1 MVHGVADG
9 RLKRTLQPT
18 DDVADVRFSPDE
30 RTMIT
35 AGRFVKLWDARS
47 FALERTFKTPEFVI
61 RAALSA
67 DGRTLVGGTDRGL
80 RIWNPRSGRQRRV
93 VPDGE
98 VPAVAISPDSGTVAY
113 GGEAGKL
120 NLLDASGHGKP
131 RTLAR
136 FPGAGVLSAAFSPDG
151 ARLAAGLSDGTARQ

>member
-1 MVHGVADG
+1 M
-9 RLKRTLQPT
+9 
-18 DDVADVRFSPDE
+18 
-30 RTMIT
+30 
-35 AGRFVKLWDARS
+35 KLWDARS
-47 FALERTFKTPEFVI
+47 FALERTFKTPEVRDPRCALGG
-61 RAALSA
+61 RAHAR
-67 DGRTLVGGTDRGL
+67 GRHG
-80 RIWNPRSGRQRRV
+80 RRV
-93 VPDGE
+93 ADLESLGAAANGGSSPTAE

-136 FPGAGVLSAAFSPDG
+136 FPGADVLSAAFSPDG